1 MKPLFWFKLSILTL
15 NLEFSTACVLTC
27 CKSNQEALIISWVLQ
42 KVRETEP
49 KRAKSRLCSLV
60 HSLSELALARASCC
74 WCLRKSAESCG
85 QPARACG
92 QPARAC
98 GQPARSCGNLRGSC
112 GDLRGSCGDL
122 RGSCGDLRGS
132 CGDLRG
138 SCGNLQ
144 GSCGNLR
151 GSCWCLLPACSKV
164 LPLTRE
170 IPSSSVSHSN
180 PFFLDI
186 PQFCN
191 GNYIS
196 LNLS

>member
-85 QPARACG
+85 QPARSCGVLRAACG
-92 QPARAC
+92 KAAGAC
-98 GQPARSCGNLRGSC
+98 GKAAGACGKAAGTCCVLRE
-112 GDLRGSCGDL
+112 LAEP
-122 RGSCGDLRGS
+122 
-132 CGDLRG
+132 
-138 SCGNLQ
+138 
-144 GSCGNLR
+144 
-151 GSCWCLLPACSKV
+151 CWSLLPACSKV
-164 LPLTRE
+164 LPCLGRSFFKLGE
-170 IPSSSVSHSN
+170 SFLNPNYSS
-180 PFFLDI
+180 F
-186 PQFCN
+186 
-191 GNYIS
+191 
-196 LNLS
+196 